1 MSAPTDPVAFVI
13 EDDKNLSAAFTE
25 AMKSASYQ
33 VVTIRNGLEAIA
45 RLKTEIP
52 ATIVLDL
59 HVPGVNGVDILHYI
73 RDDARFKYVKVIVTT
88 ADDRKAE
95 ELRELADLVLIKPIG
110 LQQLRDMAVR
120 MHPDTVQT
128 SKIEDQ

>member
-1 MSAPTDPVAFVI
+1 MSEPKLPISFVI
-13 EDDKNLSAAFTE
+13 EDDKNLSVAFTE

-45 RLKTEIP
+45 RLKTEVP
-52 ATIVLDL
+52 ATIILDL
-59 HVPGVNGVDILHYI
+59 HIPGVTGVDILHYL
-73 RDDARFKYVKVIVTT
+73 RDDARFKAVKVIVVT

-110 LQQLRDMAVR
+110 LQQLRNMALR
-120 MHPDTVQT
+120 LHPDTLLP
-128 SKIEDQ
+128 

>member
-1 MSAPTDPVAFVI
+1 MSAPSHPVAFVI
-13 EDDKNLSAAFTE
+13 EDDKNLSVAFTE
-25 AMKSASYQ
+25 AMKSAAYQ

-45 RLKTEIP
+45 RLKTEVP

-73 RDDARFKYVKVIVTT
+73 RDDARFKNVKVIVTT

>member
-95 ELRELADLVLIKPIG
+95 ELHELADLVLIKPIG